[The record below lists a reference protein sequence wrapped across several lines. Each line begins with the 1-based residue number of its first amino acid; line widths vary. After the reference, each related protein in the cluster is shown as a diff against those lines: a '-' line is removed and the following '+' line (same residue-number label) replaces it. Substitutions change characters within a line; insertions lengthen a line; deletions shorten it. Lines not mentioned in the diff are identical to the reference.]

1 MSDNRALLFTSLW
14 FSLFL
19 MMLFLANSLF
29 CFECIGAFNAFLAT
43 LLCILCSYELSITIA
58 LKLAKEDKNHK
69 K

>member
-1 MSDNRALLFTSLW
+1 MPENLALLFTSLW

-19 MMLFLANSLF
+19 IMLSISSILL

-43 LLCILCSYELSITIA
+43 LLCILCSHELAIVIA
-58 LKLAKEDKNHK
+58 LRFFKEDKNQK